1 MYQQFNKYKILRTFF
16 DEPNKK
22 FQLRELERRTG
33 ISLPSVKQH
42 VKDLQRYGF
51 LKEDK
56 EGVYTGFKSS
66 LSDKYRMFKRNDLL
80 IRLEECGLLTEIE
93 ERCTPNCIAL
103 YGSGVEGR
111 DDERGDIDLFV
122 QSKKYNINLAHY
134 EHQLKRR
141 ISLLFESRIE
151 QIDDK
156 LKNTLANGIVLRGF
170 LKVI

>member
-1 MYQQFNKYKILRTFF
+1 MYQQFNRYRILRVFF

-22 FQLRELERRTG
+22 FQLRELERKTG

-42 VKDLQRYGF
+42 VENLQHYGF
-51 LKEDK
+51 LKEVK
-56 EGVYTGFKSS
+56 EGVYKGYKSS

-80 IRLEECGLLTEIE
+80 IRLEECGLLTDIE
-93 ERCTPNCIAL
+93 ERCTPNCIIL

-122 QSKKYNINLAHY
+122 QSKEYSINLAHY
-134 EHQLKRR
+134 EHQLNRR
-141 ISLLFESRIE
+141 VSLLFESRIE